1 MSGDAIEPK
10 IERLIGMAERLIT
23 ALEADIA
30 ALERGKPGEMRTI
43 QPEIQTLSA
52 LYGREAQGL
61 TPGLT
66 KAAPDALRAR
76 LTEST
81 RRFAETLSRHTRLVT
96 RVKTASEGMI
106 RAIAEEVDR
115 RMAPTRTYGRGPAVQ
130 TRPAQAMIFNNVI

>member
-1 MSGDAIEPK
+1 
-10 IERLIGMAERLIT
+10 
-23 ALEADIA
+23 
-30 ALERGKPGEMRTI
+30 
-43 QPEIQTLSA
+43 
-52 LYGREAQGL
+52 
-61 TPGLT
+61 
-66 KAAPDALRAR
+66 

-115 RMAPTRTYGRGPAVQ
+115 RMAPARTYGRGPAAQ